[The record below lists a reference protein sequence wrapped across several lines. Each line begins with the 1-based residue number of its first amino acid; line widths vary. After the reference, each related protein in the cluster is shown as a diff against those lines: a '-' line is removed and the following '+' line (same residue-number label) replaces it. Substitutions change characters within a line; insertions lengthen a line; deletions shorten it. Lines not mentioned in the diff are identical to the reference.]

1 MFAPWDI
8 LALSFVISYDPY
20 VWLPYQFILAGAA
33 DLSEK
38 AGEETIKC
46 SFAWLVILHD
56 QNFGS
61 WIRQEMIIS
70 IDRWLWLCLALP
82 DTEFKDSL
90 RYSVFNTWFL
100 NVDDNVHC
108 TLFNDCIDYF
118 SLQGAK
124 WSDENRACFLMGW
137 TDIRYYWYV
146 WHCLCTAHSAYFP
159 VERINVVVSYL
170 LHFDRGLVSGCG
182 PPLELDTEVC
192 TNLSKVML
200 SWGFNNYWI
209 LLMIFVRK
217 YDCQKLNSFG
227 R

>member
-90 RYSVFNTWFL
+90 RFSVFNTWFL

-118 SLQGAK
+118 SLQGA
-124 WSDENRACFLMGW
+124 SEVTRTEPVSNGLD
-137 TDIRYYWYV
+137 RYQV
-146 WHCLCTAHSAYFP
+146 QLICLTLFVHSTQCLF
-159 VERINVVVSYL
+159 S
-170 LHFDRGLVSGCG
+170 
-182 PPLELDTEVC
+182 
-192 TNLSKVML
+192 
-200 SWGFNNYWI
+200 SWKN
-209 LLMIFVRK
+209 
-217 YDCQKLNSFG
+217 
-227 R
+227 